1 MSDMVHEGNARIL
14 AATHTVNPAACP
26 VRDGHPRMHS
36 ECAICGQQPP
46 ARVEAAQAVKAWGLG
61 SEAWAE
67 RILHPADDD
76 DYYDDHLPAW
86 CFVCKAAHSYN
97 DGHSYTPPDPE
108 DESES

>member
-1 MSDMVHEGNARIL
+1 MTDMAHEGNARIL

-61 SEAWAE
+61 SEAWAD
-67 RILHPADDD
+67 RILHPDQEDDD
-76 DYYDDHLPAW
+76 YDDHLPFW